1 MHIPLV
7 QITDLSQQKR
17 YKPVTESLKLSLIER
32 LQWNFDQVVHN
43 DRTLCDILTTLH
55 NQSAKAVV
63 FGGWVRDYIYSY
75 MLQQNFQPRDIDL
88 VVDGLDFHQLQQLLP
103 SDSKVNIFGGFSIEN
118 STTKIDIWLL
128 KNTYLIEK
136 LNLEQ
141 KFETLPQTTVFRINS
156 IIFKPK
162 QLWLVPDIYDL
173 GCIDALEHKVLDFQS
188 CFIPF
193 PEIQV
198 ARVLIYSVKLNLKLK
213 PEIIHF
219 VRMICNS
226 EEAFSNLT
234 NNLLT
239 NCPGHLVTNCINL
252 LKTITNY

>member
-7 QITDLSQQKR
+7 QVTDLYEQKR
-17 YKPVTESLKLSLIER
+17 YKPVTESLRLSLIER
-32 LQWNFDQVVHN
+32 LQWNFDSFVNN
-43 DRTLCDILTTLH
+43 DRTLCNILTTLRNH
-55 NQSAKAVV
+55 SASLVV
-63 FGGWVRDYIYSY
+63 FGGWVRDHVYSY
-75 MLQQNFQPRDIDL
+75 MLQQNFQPRDIDI
-88 VVDGLDFHQLQQLLP
+88 VVDGLDFYQLQQLLP
-103 SDSKVNIFGGFSIEN
+103 SDSKVNIFGGFSIED

-128 KNTYLIEK
+128 KDTYLIK
-136 LNLEQ
+136 KFNLEQ

-173 GCIDALEHKVLDFQS
+173 GCIDALEHKILDFQS

-198 ARVLIYSVKLNLKLK
+198 ARALIYSVKLNLTLK
-213 PEIIHF
+213 PGITDFIK
-219 VRMICNS
+219 VICNS
-226 EEAFSNLT
+226 EDAFSSLT
-234 NNLLT
+234 NNLLP
-239 NCPGHLVTNCINL
+239 NCPQHLVTNCINL